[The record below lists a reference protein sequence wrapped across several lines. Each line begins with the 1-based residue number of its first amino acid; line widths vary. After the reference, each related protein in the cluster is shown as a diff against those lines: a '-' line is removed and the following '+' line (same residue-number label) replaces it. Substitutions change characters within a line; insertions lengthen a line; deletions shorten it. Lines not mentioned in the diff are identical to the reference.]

1 MNSVIPFVLTVL
13 AYAVPV
19 LMAIVLGSVAHAYVS
34 RHYGDNGPADAGRL
48 SLNPMQHID
57 PFGTILLPLLLL
69 WAGVTPFAYPKA
81 LPPNAMRF
89 CEVYPHMTPIAL
101 SGPGANFLLGVA
113 WVVFLFIQIVTGSES
128 AFLRTMGQAGMS
140 VSAAFVVFNMLPVP
154 PFAGGRAIA
163 GLLPLAAGHRFVQI
177 ERYGLFVT
185 IGIVLLLQLNAFRSL
200 FAGAIDMVIA
210 MFVFLVKPF
219 FPL

>member
-1 MNSVIPFVLTVL
+1 MNSVIPFIQTVL

-19 LMAIVLGSVAHAYVS
+19 LMAIVLGSVAHAHVS
-34 RHYGDNGPADAGRL
+34 RHYGDSGPADAGRT
-48 SLNPMQHID
+48 SFNPLQHID

-69 WAGVTPFAYPKA
+69 LAGVTPFAYPKA
-81 LPPNAMRF
+81 LPPHAMRW
-89 CEVYPHMTPIAL
+89 CEVYPHMTLIAL
-101 SGPGANFLLGVA
+101 SGPAANFVLGIT
-113 WVVFLFIQIVTGSES
+113 WVMFLFFHAMMGGE
-128 AFLRTMGQAGMS
+128 AGFLRTMGQAGMS

-185 IGIVLLLQLNAFRSL
+185 IGIVLLLQLSAFRSL
-200 FAGAIDMVIA
+200 FAGAIDTVIA